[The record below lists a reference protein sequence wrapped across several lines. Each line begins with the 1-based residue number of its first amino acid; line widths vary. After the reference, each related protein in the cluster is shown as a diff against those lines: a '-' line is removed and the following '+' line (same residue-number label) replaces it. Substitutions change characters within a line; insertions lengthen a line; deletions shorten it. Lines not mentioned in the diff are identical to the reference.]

1 MKQSGEEKEDR
12 ADQRGGRAD
21 TGERWVGACLMACGL
36 LSHDGMAGHGLAR
49 HSYASVHHLFALAFG
64 EDLAIS
70 HRAGIEDRHPQAGE
84 RDEHASGNED
94 ALSDAVPTRPSATE

>member
-21 TGERWVGACLMACGL
+21 TGERWVGACLRACGL

-49 HSYASVHHLFALAFG
+49 HSYACVHHLFSLAFR
-64 EDLAIS
+64 EDL
-70 HRAGIEDRHPQAGE
+70 H
-84 RDEHASGNED
+84 
-94 ALSDAVPTRPSATE
+94 